1 MNINNPDELAD
12 TNEVPKIEDP
22 PEPKEEETS
31 AKTIPSGASYP
42 VDYVMS
48 VKLKVD
54 KGSDIPLYD
63 QRIELTNWP
72 SAWVPPDFKRIEGK
86 EFDSSKEDYWL
97 FCVHLHDAEMDFAIH
112 GKEVAHATSHPNW
125 HNYKDTTE
133 KRVGYMS
140 KKSFDMGRMWRIH
153 ASWAE
158 FDLEDNRYVAI
169 RAPKMSNPAITVTGY
184 GSLATLSWVGL
195 FVKHSADNMNEFIAV
210 KTSCRLLPE
219 YAKDI
224 KDRAGSEWP
233 IWGADV
239 TSKSITLFPK
249 QLYGTRGNNQETY
262 DKFVTASPTF
272 QPVPPPKSP
281 PKPHDTPIQHL
292 DAVVARLGHSLGR
305 KHFELVASKCR
316 QGKMND
322 ITQKG
327 FSYTWNSYTDTY
339 IARVHQMGP
348 REEWGHQERENFD
361 YCKGI
366 SIKATEVDGLKM
378 LLGLFGSLVKVISSL
393 VRADFVGV
401 LENLIETGEKVTEKT
416 INSDVKGTIT
426 AVAEVVR
433 AIWEKKRDDK
443 KVTDE
448 EFEKAVLV
456 IDMVN
461 RGNIQDLMAKDAMG
475 ILEDSDFGLG

>member
-1 MNINNPDELAD
+1 
-12 TNEVPKIEDP
+12 
-22 PEPKEEETS
+22 
-31 AKTIPSGASYP
+31 
-42 VDYVMS
+42 
-48 VKLKVD
+48 
-54 KGSDIPLYD
+54 
-63 QRIELTNWP
+63 
-72 SAWVPPDFKRIEGK
+72 
-86 EFDSSKEDYWL
+86 
-97 FCVHLHDAEMDFAIH
+97 
-112 GKEVAHATSHPNW
+112 
-125 HNYKDTTE
+125 
-133 KRVGYMS
+133 
-140 KKSFDMGRMWRIH
+140 
-153 ASWAE
+153 
-158 FDLEDNRYVAI
+158 
-169 RAPKMSNPAITVTGY
+169 
-184 GSLATLSWVGL
+184 
-195 FVKHSADNMNEFIAV
+195 
-210 KTSCRLLPE
+210 
-219 YAKDI
+219 
-224 KDRAGSEWP
+224 
-233 IWGADV
+233 
-239 TSKSITLFPK
+239 
-249 QLYGTRGNNQETY
+249 
-262 DKFVTASPTF
+262 
-272 QPVPPPKSP
+272 
-281 PKPHDTPIQHL
+281 
-292 DAVVARLGHSLGR
+292 
-305 KHFELVASKCR
+305 
-316 QGKMND
+316 MND

-416 INSDVKGTIT
+416 IDSDVKGTIT

-475 ILEDSDFGLG
+475 ILVDSDFGLG